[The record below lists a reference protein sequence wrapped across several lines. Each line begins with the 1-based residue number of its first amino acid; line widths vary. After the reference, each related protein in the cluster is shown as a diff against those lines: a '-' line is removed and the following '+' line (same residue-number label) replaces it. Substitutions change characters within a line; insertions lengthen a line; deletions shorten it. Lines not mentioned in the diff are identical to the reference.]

1 MFILLL
7 LIISI
12 GKQGEKFKRREIKS
26 KNMSDVLVIEH
37 GLSMRK
43 LYRLLFKDSNIFF
56 AKTADEI
63 IKIYRIKRPKIV
75 VILSQNP
82 QDADLAN
89 LVKMLNPRAK
99 IIWVSPDETIKN
111 IVSNEVDLFVTPPFQ
126 LDDFII
132 KFEELRRANDYSS
145 PLVSA

>member
-12 GKQGEKFKRREIKS
+12 GKQGEKFKRKKIKS

-56 AKTADEI
+56 AKTADDI

-99 IIWVSPDETIKN
+99 IIWVSPDDTIKN
-111 IVSNEVDLFVTPPFQ
+111 IVGNEVDLFVTPPFQ

>member
-1 MFILLL
+1 
-7 LIISI
+7 
-12 GKQGEKFKRREIKS
+12 
-26 KNMSDVLVIEH
+26 MSNVLVIEH

-43 LYRLLFKDSNIFF
+43 IYPLIFRNSQIFF
-56 AKTADEI
+56 AKNASDI

-82 QDADLAN
+82 QDVDLAN

-99 IIWVSPDETIKN
+99 IIWISPDDKIKN
-111 IVSNEVDLFVTPPFQ
+111 IVGNDVDLFVTPPFN

-132 KFEELRRANDYSS
+132 KFEELKRTDNYSN
-145 PLVSA
+145 PLVSP